1 MEYGIEKLRVYPSGM
16 ALDIPTLCAA
26 RGRDYDDVA
35 RTIMADQRTVV
46 PPWED
51 AVTLAVNAAH
61 GMLTEDEVASVELLI
76 VATETSVDQ
85 EKPVSSWAHH
95 WLGTPNHC
103 RNFEI
108 KHACYG
114 GMAAIR
120 MALSWL
126 RAQEGRDC
134 RALVLCA
141 DSSLSGI
148 GEAAEPAFGACAS
161 AILLSA
167 QPDLLVI
174 DPYRYGVAALEV
186 DDVTRPALGVE
197 TGNDENSVFTY
208 LETLE
213 MAWEDYLR
221 RTGDPVDL
229 ASEFSRHIYHLP
241 FAGMAMQ
248 AHRVLAGLALGLGRK
263 EARVQFD
270 ERVASGLHYSRR
282 IGSSFSSSTMHALLS
297 HLDHIGDGTG
307 GLSLGDKISLFAY
320 GSGSCAEFYEARIGA
335 KADQRAAEAG
345 LQSLLDQRHMLT
357 VSQYEAAETARIA
370 AMGAKDFVPDFDVA
384 PGCFSQVY
392 EGSGRLVL
400 QRIEDYDRVYARV

>member
-1 MEYGIEKLRVYPSGM
+1 MDVEYGIEKLRVYPSGM
-16 ALDIPTLCAA
+16 ALDIQTLCAA
-26 RGRDYDDVA
+26 RDRDYGDVA

-61 GMLTEDEVASVELLI
+61 GMLNADEIASIELLI

-120 MALSWL
+120 MALAWL
-126 RAQEGRDC
+126 RQQEGRDC

-174 DPYRYGVAALEV
+174 DPHRYGIAALEV

-208 LETLE
+208 LDTLE

-221 RTGDPVDL
+221 RTGQPVDL
-229 ASEFSRHIYHLP
+229 ASDFSRHIYHLP

-248 AHRVLAGLALGLGRK
+248 AHRALAGVALGLGRK
-263 EARVQFD
+263 EAKAQFD
-270 ERVASGLHYSRR
+270 ERVAAGLHYSRR

-297 HLDHIGDGTG
+297 HLDHPDAPRPGET
-307 GLSLGDKISLFAY
+307 ISMFAY
-320 GSGSCAEFYEARIGA
+320 GSGSCAEFYQARIGA
-335 KADQRAAEAG
+335 KAAERAKEASLG
-345 LQSLLDQRHMLT
+345 ALLDQRQMLT
-357 VSQYEAAETARIA
+357 VAQYEAAEAARIG
-370 AMGAKDFVPDFDVA
+370 AMGAKDFKPDFNVA
-384 PGCFSQVY
+384 PGCYDRLY

-400 QRIEDYDRVYARV
+400 KGIEEYERVYARV